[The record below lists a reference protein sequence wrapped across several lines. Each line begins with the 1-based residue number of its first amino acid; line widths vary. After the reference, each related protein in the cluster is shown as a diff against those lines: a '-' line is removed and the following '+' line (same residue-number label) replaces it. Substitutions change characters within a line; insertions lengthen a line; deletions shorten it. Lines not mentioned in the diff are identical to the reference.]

1 MAETMKAEDWDKGA
15 GIRVVERPASYG
27 AGDTGLG

>member
-15 GIRVVERPASYG
+15 GIRVVERPAAYG
-27 AGDTGLG
+27 SGDAGLG